1 MQTNNNTTN
10 SQKTYYV
17 RYLGQGISASTIVHP
32 WTDRDKAL
40 MSLAS
45 RISEC
50 STSIHVGEIE
60 TLAEVRDIVEDI
72 LSYDWTPEEIDRIM
86 SEYDSEDD
94 NDISKLRNYIEY
106 VIDETSSDYI
116 EYLCN
121 DVYASTGIVRE
132 FETIEEM
139 YEYWMDCELPA

>member
-1 MQTNNNTTN
+1 
-10 SQKTYYV
+10 
-17 RYLGQGISASTIVHP
+17 
-32 WTDRDKAL
+32 

-50 STSIHVGEIE
+50 STSIHVDEIE

-94 NDISKLRNYIEY
+94 NDISKLRDYIEY

-116 EYLCN
+116 EHLCSE
-121 DVYASTGIVRE
+121 VYASTGLVRE
-132 FETIEEM
+132 FGTIEEL
-139 YEYWMDCELPA
+139 YQYWMDCELPE